1 MADKNATTPCDLPM
15 VLTPKDVAIVLGI
28 SRNKAYEVLHSKDF
42 PAFQIGKQYRVHREQ
57 FVHWLNG
64 SSGKKIA

>member
-1 MADKNATTPCDLPM
+1 MADKNTTPENLPL
-15 VLTPKDVAIVLGI
+15 VLTPKDVATVLGI
-28 SRNKAYEVLHSKDF
+28 SRNKVYEVIHAQDF

-57 FVHWLNG
+57 FLQWLNG